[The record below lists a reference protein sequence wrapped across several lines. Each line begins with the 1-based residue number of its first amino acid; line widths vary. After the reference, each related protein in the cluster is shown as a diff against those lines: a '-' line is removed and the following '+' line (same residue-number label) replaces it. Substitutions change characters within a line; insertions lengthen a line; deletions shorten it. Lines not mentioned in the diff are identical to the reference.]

1 MDLRKACA
9 IPVTGRASGSPPFGL
24 PASQSSHLPEA
35 EAPSVPLVVQA
46 LGCNYRLGLRVLV
59 ACADAAASLLHRIG
73 TMEGDAPELAKA
85 ARPKG
90 DASELDQAARPKGD
104 ALELAQAV
112 RLKPDTTEAPTSRRR
127 LR

>member
-1 MDLRKACA
+1 MGKEVEKTGAFSSPRAPVGCWKVVAGETFETSLDLRPPCV

-59 ACADAAASLLHRIG
+59 ACADAAASLLHRID
-73 TMEGDAPELAKA
+73 TMEGDASALA
-85 ARPKG
+85 
-90 DASELDQAARPKGD
+90 QAAR
-104 ALELAQAV
+104 
-112 RLKPDTTEAPTSRRR
+112 
-127 LR
+127 LRSK

>member
-1 MDLRKACA
+1 M
-9 IPVTGRASGSPPFGL
+9 PTGRLLRAYGSPPFGL
-24 PASQSSHLPEA
+24 PAAEQPFNYQKLKRHLCRL
-35 EAPSVPLVVQA
+35 SCKL
-46 LGCNYRLGLRVLV
+46 LGVINYPLGLRVLV

-104 ALELAQAV
+104 ALELARAA